1 MPDYDALSSLVDA
14 TREVRRDEDAR
25 VKNIAARADAMDE
38 LETLQRVFDACNAR
52 DRLRASV
59 ASASEVEEG
68 EIVLSQ
74 PSPSSRTR
82 SRVNATNGSGGVTP
96 LPPPSAALTVPRP
109 PKALPPPTSG
119 KFQPL
124 PAPGAGATSRLKR
137 FGARSRARRWT

>member
-68 EIVLSQ
+68 RDCTE
-74 PSPSSRTR
+74 PSRR
-82 SRVNATNGSGGVTP
+82 
-96 LPPPSAALTVPRP
+96 
-109 PKALPPPTSG
+109 
-119 KFQPL
+119 
-124 PAPGAGATSRLKR
+124 
-137 FGARSRARRWT
+137 RARGLGAA